1 MLEGLMHLT
10 VNGPDICTDQCDD
23 LITSSV
29 KNWLQT
35 KSRRKLPSRNKGNKY
50 NLLFYSSKNYHI
62 CSYKIIKMN
71 WLNGRFS
78 FIYFVY
84 NIHHLNTEIE
94 NLNYFLGGFLI
105 NVTVISVIQYT
116 NMPVLFFLK
125 AWPEKNNILVHWL
138 CFKKIHYA
146 IHSSEN
152 VSSSDCLTLSI
163 HLKMFH

>member
-1 MLEGLMHLT
+1 MCPKLTRIAELVLTMAWKGAFKVKIIKTDLRNRLKNDMLEGLMHLT

-116 NMPVLFFLK
+116 NMPVLF
-125 AWPEKNNILVHWL
+125 
-138 CFKKIHYA
+138 KIKHGQ
-146 IHSSEN
+146 
-152 VSSSDCLTLSI
+152 
-163 HLKMFH
+163 K

>member
-23 LITSSV
+23 LITSSI

-35 KSRRKLPSRNKGNKY
+35 KSRRKLPSLNKGNKY
-50 NLLFYSSKNYHI
+50 NLLFYSSKKYHT

-94 NLNYFLGGFLI
+94 NLNYFLGDF
-105 NVTVISVIQYT
+105 
-116 NMPVLFFLK
+116 
-125 AWPEKNNILVHWL
+125 
-138 CFKKIHYA
+138 
-146 IHSSEN
+146 
-152 VSSSDCLTLSI
+152 
-163 HLKMFH
+163 

>member
-1 MLEGLMHLT
+1 MHLT

-23 LITSSV
+23 LITSSI

-35 KSRRKLPSRNKGNKY
+35 KSRRKLPNRNKGNKY
-50 NLLFYSSKNYHI
+50 NLLFYSSKKYHT

-94 NLNYFLGGFLI
+94 NLWIIFFGKFLI

-116 NMPVLFFLK
+116 NMPVLFLK
-125 AWPEKNNILVHWL
+125 KTMARKKQYLFEFALKKSIMPYIPQKMYLHQTVSL
-138 CFKKIHYA
+138 CL
-146 IHSSEN
+146 N
-152 VSSSDCLTLSI
+152 
-163 HLKMFH
+163 